1 MFHYIRVP
9 VLDFGDLKG
18 TYLHACLCPKQ
29 CSSTYFLSSIP
40 LISSVKSAKMHFSDH
55 TSTNTSPEP
64 RFLCLAFNFRNLQN
78 GFVPSHIR
86 QDMSVS
92 NINPK
97 YYFPIDIQPKIITGL
112 SIRIQ

>member
-1 MFHYIRVP
+1 MCAYAPNNAPFH
-9 VLDFGDLKG
+9 
-18 TYLHACLCPKQ
+18 
-29 CSSTYFLSSIP
+29 FLSSIP
-40 LISSVKSAKMHFSDH
+40 LISSVKSAKMHFSNH

-64 RFLCLAFNFRNLQN
+64 LFLCLVFNFRNLQN

-86 QDMSVS
+86 QDMSLS
-92 NINPK
+92 NINPQ